1 MKVKFWG
8 VRGSIPST
16 NYSTDIKWKLE
27 QILASAMNVP
37 LADHRRVEEFIAGL
51 PYHLIHP
58 VGGNTSCVEV
68 TEGPSRVILDAGSG
82 LRQLGLEMAPEDSS
96 FSETDLYQTMENGH
110 GRDSRAEKPKAAPG
124 QNITI
129 MLSHTHWDHIQGF
142 PFFAPAYGL
151 DNRISIYGGNGDNL
165 TAAFSLQQSAPEMF
179 PIDLYDMGA
188 ELSFHTFPADGLTVG
203 ELRVES
209 LPLPHP
215 GGCLAYRVNSGDK
228 SVVYATDYEFPD
240 ANDPRADRFIE
251 FIAGAD
257 VLISDTQYTYLE
269 SVARE
274 GWGHSTSFGAMDLAM
289 RAEVGSFFLFHHD
302 PEHND
307 AKLFDNLDK
316 TRAYHV
322 MMSDKG
328 SMRIELASE
337 GLSINL

>member
-16 NYSTDIKWKLE
+16 NHTADIKWKLE

-68 TEGPSRVILDAGSG
+68 TCGSSRVILDAGSG
-82 LRQLGLEMAPEDSS
+82 LRRLGLEMCPEEP
-96 FSETDLYQTMENGH
+96 FSENDLYLSMESDHTYG
-110 GRDSRAEKPKAAPG
+110 AIEQKPKAAAG
-124 QNITI
+124 QDITI
-129 MLSHTHWDHIQGF
+129 LLSHTHWDHIQGF
-142 PFFAPAYGL
+142 PFFAPAFGL
-151 DNRISIYGGNGDNL
+151 DNRISLYGGNGDNL
-165 TAAFSLQQSAPEMF
+165 AAAFSLQQSSPEMF
-179 PIDLYDMGA
+179 PIDLHEMGA
-188 ELSFHTFPADGLTVG
+188 ELSFQTFPEDGLTVG
-203 ELRVES
+203 ELEIAA

-215 GGCLAYRVNSGDK
+215 GGCLAYRVNGCGK

-240 ANDPRADRFIE
+240 TNDLRADRFVE

-274 GWGHSTSFGAMDLAM
+274 GWGHSTSFGAVDLAM

-302 PEHND
+302 PEHSD

-337 GLSINL
+337 GLSIDL